1 MNKFTQHIQQ
11 ISEAKNVHMEHIE
24 DSIFNEGSAGVNSAI
39 AFLSSVT
46 EMLSGSSKSSIDVT
60 VKWDGAPA
68 VFAGINPENGKFFV
82 ATKSIFNVN
91 PKLNYTKADIAKNHS
106 GGLASKLEVA
116 LSVLPKLGIVGI
128 LQGDVMF
135 TQEDIQTQTIDG
147 ESVYT
152 FQPNTILYAVPV
164 DSDLGKQIKK
174 AKLGIVFHTK
184 YKGKTIQELSA
195 SFDPK
200 VNRLARTRDVWFTDA
215 DFKDTSGSATLTKA
229 EYTKVMDLIRTAGSA
244 AKRSSRFIDDLAS
257 RSEIIS
263 ELKIYGN
270 TLVRQGVSRG
280 SAEGFINY
288 YNSKMQT
295 AIDKLKTD
303 RAKERKE
310 SIRKTILGY
319 LTKNSKQLD
328 SVFALHFALTT
339 IKIHLVRK
347 LERVKQI
354 GTFIKTNDGFR
365 VTAPEG
371 FVAVDRMSNKA
382 LKLVDR
388 MEFSQQ
394 NFTAAKNWDK

>member
-1 MNKFTQHIQQ
+1 MNRFAQY

-24 DSIFNEGSAGVNSAI
+24 DSIFNEGSEGVNSAI

-46 EMLSGSSKSSIDVT
+46 EMLSGNSKSGINVT

-91 PKLNYTKADIAKNHS
+91 PKLNYTKADIRKNHS
-106 GGLASKLEVA
+106 GGLAAKLEVA

-135 TQEDIQTQTIDG
+135 TQEDVQTQTIDG
-147 ESVYT
+147 ESMYT

-164 DSDLGKQIKK
+164 NSDLGKQIKN

-184 YKGKTIQELSA
+184 YSGKTIKELSA

-200 VNRLARTRDVWFTDA
+200 VNRLAKTKDVWFTDA
-215 DFKDTSGSATLTKA
+215 DFRDTSGSATLTKA
-229 EYTKVMDLIRTAGSA
+229 EYAKITELIRTAGSA
-244 AKRSSRFIDDLAS
+244 GKRISRFVDELAS
-257 RSEIIS
+257 KSEIIS

-270 TLVRQGVSRG
+270 SLVRQGVSRG
-280 SAEGFINY
+280 SAEGFITY

-295 AIDKLKTD
+295 AIDSLKTD

-310 SIRKTILGY
+310 SIRKNILGY
-319 LTKNSKQLD
+319 LTKNSRKLD
-328 SVFALHFALTT
+328 SVFALHFALAS

-347 LERVKQI
+347 LEAVKQI
-354 GTFIKTNDGFR
+354 GTFIKTDSGFR

-394 NFTAAKNWDK
+394 NFTATKNWDK

>member
-1 MNKFTQHIQQ
+1 MNRFAQY

-24 DSIFNEGSAGVNSAI
+24 DSIFNEGSEGVNSAI

-46 EMLSGSSKSSIDVT
+46 EMLSGSSKSGINVT

-91 PKLNYTKADIAKNHS
+91 PKLNYTKADIRKNHS
-106 GGLASKLEVA
+106 GGLAAKLEVA

-135 TQEDIQTQTIDG
+135 TKEDVQTQTIDG

-164 DSDLGKQIKK
+164 NSDLGKQIKN

-184 YKGKTIQELSA
+184 YSGKTIKELSA

-200 VNRLARTRDVWFTDA
+200 VNRLAKTKDVWFTDA
-215 DFKDTSGSATLTKA
+215 DFRDTSGSATLTKA
-229 EYTKVMDLIRTAGSA
+229 EYAKITELIRTAGSA
-244 AKRSSRFIDDLAS
+244 GKRISRFVDEQAS
-257 RSEIIS
+257 KSEIIS

-270 TLVRQGVSRG
+270 SLVRQGVSRG
-280 SAEGFINY
+280 SAEGFITY

-295 AIDKLKTD
+295 AIDSLKTE

-310 SIRKTILGY
+310 SIKKSILGY
-319 LTKNSKQLD
+319 LTKNSKKLD
-328 SVFALHFALTT
+328 SVFALHFALAS

-347 LERVKQI
+347 LEAVKQI
-354 GTFIKTNDGFR
+354 GTFIKTNNGFR

-394 NFTAAKNWDK
+394 NFTATKNWDK

>member
-1 MNKFTQHIQQ
+1 MNRFAQY

-24 DSIFNEGSAGVNSAI
+24 DSIFNEGSEGVNSAI

-46 EMLSGSSKSSIDVT
+46 EMLSGSSKSGINVT

-68 VFAGINPENGKFFV
+68 VCAGINPENGKFFV

-91 PKLNYTKADIAKNHS
+91 PKLNYTKADIRKNHS
-106 GGLASKLEVA
+106 GGLAAKLEVA

-135 TQEDIQTQTIDG
+135 TKEDVQTQTIDG

-164 DSDLGKQIKK
+164 NSDLGKQIKN

-184 YKGKTIQELSA
+184 YSGKTIKELSA

-200 VNRLARTRDVWFTDA
+200 VNRLAKTKDVWFTDA
-215 DFKDTSGSATLTKA
+215 DFRDTSGSATLTKA
-229 EYTKVMDLIRTAGSA
+229 EYAKITELIRTAGSA
-244 AKRSSRFIDDLAS
+244 GKRISRFVDELAS
-257 RSEIIS
+257 KSEIIS

-270 TLVRQGVSRG
+270 SLVRQGVSRG
-280 SAEGFINY
+280 SAEGFITY

-295 AIDKLKTD
+295 AIDSLKTE

-310 SIRKTILGY
+310 SIKKSILGY
-319 LTKNSKQLD
+319 LTKNSKKLD
-328 SVFALHFALTT
+328 SVFALHFALAS

-347 LERVKQI
+347 LEAVKQI
-354 GTFIKTNDGFR
+354 GTFIKTNNGFR

-394 NFTAAKNWDK
+394 NFTATKNWDK

>member
-1 MNKFTQHIQQ
+1 MNRFAQY

-24 DSIFNEGSAGVNSAI
+24 DSIFNEGSEGVNSAI

-46 EMLSGSSKSSIDVT
+46 EMLSGNSKSGINVT

-91 PKLNYTKADIAKNHS
+91 PKLNYTKADIRKNHS
-106 GGLASKLEVA
+106 GGLAAKLEVA

-135 TQEDIQTQTIDG
+135 TKEDVQTQTIDG
-147 ESVYT
+147 ESMYT

-164 DSDLGKQIKK
+164 NSDLGKQIKN

-184 YKGKTIQELSA
+184 YSGKTIKELSA

-200 VNRLARTRDVWFTDA
+200 VNRLAKTKDVWFTDA
-215 DFKDTSGSATLTKA
+215 DFRDTSGSATLTKA
-229 EYTKVMDLIRTAGSA
+229 EYAKITELIRTAGSA
-244 AKRSSRFIDDLAS
+244 GKRISRFVDELAS
-257 RSEIIS
+257 KSEIIS

-270 TLVRQGVSRG
+270 SLVRQGVSRG
-280 SAEGFINY
+280 SAEGFITY

-295 AIDKLKTD
+295 AIDSLKTE

-310 SIRKTILGY
+310 SIKKSILGY
-319 LTKNSKQLD
+319 LTKNSKKLD
-328 SVFALHFALTT
+328 SVFALHFALAS

-347 LERVKQI
+347 LEAVKQI
-354 GTFIKTNDGFR
+354 GTFIKTDSGFR

-394 NFTAAKNWDK
+394 NFTATKNWDK

>member
-1 MNKFTQHIQQ
+1 MNRFAQY

-24 DSIFNEGSAGVNSAI
+24 DSLFNEGSEGVNSAI

-46 EMLSGSSKSSIDVT
+46 EMLSGSSKSGINVT

-91 PKLNYTKADIAKNHS
+91 PKLNYTKADIRKNHS
-106 GGLASKLEVA
+106 GGLAAKLEVA

-135 TQEDIQTQTIDG
+135 TKEDVQTQTIDG

-164 DSDLGKQIKK
+164 NSDLGKQIKN

-184 YKGKTIQELSA
+184 YSGKTIKELSA

-200 VNRLARTRDVWFTDA
+200 VNRLAKTKDVWFTDA
-215 DFKDTSGSATLTKA
+215 DFRDTSGSATLTKA
-229 EYTKVMDLIRTAGSA
+229 EYAKITELIRTAGSA
-244 AKRSSRFIDDLAS
+244 GKRISRFVDELAS
-257 RSEIIS
+257 KSEIIS

-270 TLVRQGVSRG
+270 SLVRQGVSRG
-280 SAEGFINY
+280 SAEGFITY

-295 AIDKLKTD
+295 AIDSLKTE

-310 SIRKTILGY
+310 SIKKSILGY
-319 LTKNSKQLD
+319 LTKNSKKLD
-328 SVFALHFALTT
+328 SVFALHFALAS

-347 LERVKQI
+347 LEAVKQI
-354 GTFIKTNDGFR
+354 GTFIKTNNGFR

-394 NFTAAKNWDK
+394 NFTATKNWDK

>member
-1 MNKFTQHIQQ
+1 MNRFAQY

-24 DSIFNEGSAGVNSAI
+24 DSIFNEGSEGVNSAI

-46 EMLSGSSKSSIDVT
+46 EMLSGNSKSGINVT

-91 PKLNYTKADIAKNHS
+91 PKLNYTKADIRKNHS
-106 GGLASKLEVA
+106 GGLAAKLEVV

-135 TQEDIQTQTIDG
+135 TKEDVQTQTIDG
-147 ESVYT
+147 ESMYT

-164 DSDLGKQIKK
+164 NSDLGKQIKN

-184 YKGKTIQELSA
+184 YSGKTIKELSA

-200 VNRLARTRDVWFTDA
+200 VSRLAKTKDVWFTDA
-215 DFKDTSGSATLTKA
+215 DFRDTSGSATLTKA
-229 EYTKVMDLIRTAGSA
+229 EYAKITELIRTAGSA
-244 AKRSSRFIDDLAS
+244 GKRISRFVDELAS
-257 RSEIIS
+257 KSEIIS

-270 TLVRQGVSRG
+270 SLVRQGVSRG
-280 SAEGFINY
+280 SAEGFITY

-295 AIDKLKTD
+295 AIDSLKTD

-310 SIRKTILGY
+310 SIKKSILGY
-319 LTKNSKQLD
+319 LTKNSKKLD
-328 SVFALHFALTT
+328 SVFALHFALAS

-347 LERVKQI
+347 LEAVKQI
-354 GTFIKTNDGFR
+354 GTFIKTDSGFR

-394 NFTAAKNWDK
+394 NFTATKNWDK

>member
-1 MNKFTQHIQQ
+1 MNRFAQY

-24 DSIFNEGSAGVNSAI
+24 DSIFNEGSEGVNSAI

-46 EMLSGSSKSSIDVT
+46 EMLSGSSKSGINVT

-91 PKLNYTKADIAKNHS
+91 PKLNYTKADIRKNHS
-106 GGLASKLEVA
+106 GGLAAKLEVA

-135 TQEDIQTQTIDG
+135 TKEDVQTQTIDG

-164 DSDLGKQIKK
+164 NSDLGKQIKN

-184 YKGKTIQELSA
+184 YSGKTIKELSA

-200 VNRLARTRDVWFTDA
+200 VNRLAKTKDVWFTDA
-215 DFKDTSGSATLTKA
+215 DFRDTSGSATLTKA
-229 EYTKVMDLIRTAGSA
+229 EYAKITELIRTAGSA
-244 AKRSSRFIDDLAS
+244 GKRISRFVDELAS
-257 RSEIIS
+257 KSEIIS

-270 TLVRQGVSRG
+270 SLVRQGVSRG
-280 SAEGFINY
+280 SAEGFITY

-295 AIDKLKTD
+295 AIDSLKTE

-310 SIRKTILGY
+310 SIKKSILGY
-319 LTKNSKQLD
+319 LTKNSKKLD
-328 SVFALHFALTT
+328 SVFALHFALAS

-347 LERVKQI
+347 LEAVKQI
-354 GTFIKTNDGFR
+354 GTFIKTNNGFR

-394 NFTAAKNWDK
+394 NFTATKNWDK

>member
-1 MNKFTQHIQQ
+1 MNRFAQY

-24 DSIFNEGSAGVNSAI
+24 DSIFNEGSEGVNSAI

-46 EMLSGSSKSSIDVT
+46 EMLSGSSKSGINVT

-68 VFAGINPENGKFFV
+68 VFAGLNPENGKFFV

-91 PKLNYTKADIAKNHS
+91 PKLNYTKADIRKNHS
-106 GGLASKLEVA
+106 GGLAAKLEVA

-135 TQEDIQTQTIDG
+135 TKEDVQTQTIDG
-147 ESVYT
+147 ESMYT

-164 DSDLGKQIKK
+164 NSDLGKQIKN

-184 YKGKTIQELSA
+184 YSGKTIKELSA

-200 VNRLARTRDVWFTDA
+200 VSRLAKTKDVWFTDA
-215 DFKDTSGSATLTKA
+215 DFRDTSGSATLTKA
-229 EYTKVMDLIRTAGSA
+229 EYAKITELIRTAGSA
-244 AKRSSRFIDDLAS
+244 GKRISRFVDELAS
-257 RSEIIS
+257 KSEIIS

-270 TLVRQGVSRG
+270 SLVRQGVSRG
-280 SAEGFINY
+280 SAEGFITY

-295 AIDKLKTD
+295 AIDSLKTE

-310 SIRKTILGY
+310 SIKKSILGY
-319 LTKNSKQLD
+319 LTKNSKKLD
-328 SVFALHFALTT
+328 SVFALHFALAS

-347 LERVKQI
+347 LEAVKQI
-354 GTFIKTNDGFR
+354 GTFIKTNNGFR

-394 NFTAAKNWDK
+394 NFTATKNWDK

>member
-1 MNKFTQHIQQ
+1 MNRFAQY

-24 DSIFNEGSAGVNSAI
+24 DSIFNEGSEGVNSAI

-46 EMLSGSSKSSIDVT
+46 EMLSGSSKSGINVT

-91 PKLNYTKADIAKNHS
+91 PKLNYTKADIRKNHS
-106 GGLASKLEVA
+106 GGLAAKLEVA

-135 TQEDIQTQTIDG
+135 TKEDVQTQTIDG
-147 ESVYT
+147 ESMYT

-164 DSDLGKQIKK
+164 NSDLGKQIKN

-184 YKGKTIQELSA
+184 YSGKTIKELSA

-200 VNRLARTRDVWFTDA
+200 VSRLAKTKDVWFTDA
-215 DFKDTSGSATLTKA
+215 DFRDTSGSATLTKA
-229 EYTKVMDLIRTAGSA
+229 EYAKITELIRTAGSA
-244 AKRSSRFIDDLAS
+244 GKRISRFVDELAS
-257 RSEIIS
+257 KSEIIS

-270 TLVRQGVSRG
+270 ILVRQGVSRG
-280 SAEGFINY
+280 SAEGFITY

-295 AIDKLKTD
+295 AIDSLKTE

-310 SIRKTILGY
+310 SIKKSILGY
-319 LTKNSKQLD
+319 LTKNSKKLD
-328 SVFALHFALTT
+328 SVFALHFALAS

-347 LERVKQI
+347 LEAVKQI
-354 GTFIKTNDGFR
+354 GTFIKTDSGFR

-394 NFTAAKNWDK
+394 NFTATKNWDK

>member
-1 MNKFTQHIQQ
+1 MNRFAQY

-24 DSIFNEGSAGVNSAI
+24 DSIFNEGSEGVNSAI

-46 EMLSGSSKSSIDVT
+46 EMLSGNSKSGINVT

-91 PKLNYTKADIAKNHS
+91 PKLNYTKADIRKNHS
-106 GGLASKLEVA
+106 GGLAAKLEVA

-135 TQEDIQTQTIDG
+135 TKEDVQTQTIDG
-147 ESVYT
+147 ESMYT

-164 DSDLGKQIKK
+164 NSDLGKQIKN

-184 YKGKTIQELSA
+184 YSGKTIKELSA

-200 VNRLARTRDVWFTDA
+200 VNRLAKTKDVWFTDA
-215 DFKDTSGSATLTKA
+215 DFRDTSGSATLTKA
-229 EYTKVMDLIRTAGSA
+229 EYAKITELIRTAGSA
-244 AKRSSRFIDDLAS
+244 GKRISRFVDELAS
-257 RSEIIS
+257 KSEIIS

-270 TLVRQGVSRG
+270 SLVRQGVSRG
-280 SAEGFINY
+280 SAEGFITY

-295 AIDKLKTD
+295 AIDSLKTD

-310 SIRKTILGY
+310 SIKKSILGY
-319 LTKNSKQLD
+319 LTKNSKKLD
-328 SVFALHFALTT
+328 SVFALHFALAS

-347 LERVKQI
+347 LEAVKQI
-354 GTFIKTNDGFR
+354 GTFIKTDSGFR

-394 NFTAAKNWDK
+394 NFTATKNWDK

>member
-1 MNKFTQHIQQ
+1 MNRFAQY

-24 DSIFNEGSAGVNSAI
+24 DSIFNEGSEGVNSAI

-46 EMLSGSSKSSIDVT
+46 EMLSGNSKSGINVT

-91 PKLNYTKADIAKNHS
+91 PKLNYTKADIRKNHS
-106 GGLASKLEVA
+106 GGLAAKLEVA

-135 TQEDIQTQTIDG
+135 TKEDVQTQTIDG
-147 ESVYT
+147 ESMYT

-164 DSDLGKQIKK
+164 NSDLGKQIKN

-184 YKGKTIQELSA
+184 YSGKTIKELSA

-200 VNRLARTRDVWFTDA
+200 VSRLAKTKDVWFTDA
-215 DFKDTSGSATLTKA
+215 DFRDTSGSATLTKA
-229 EYTKVMDLIRTAGSA
+229 EYAKITELIRTAGSA
-244 AKRSSRFIDDLAS
+244 GKRISRFVDELAS
-257 RSEIIS
+257 KSEIIS

-270 TLVRQGVSRG
+270 SLVRQGVSRG
-280 SAEGFINY
+280 SAEGFITY

-295 AIDKLKTD
+295 AIDSLKTD

-310 SIRKTILGY
+310 SIKKSILGY
-319 LTKNSKQLD
+319 LTKNSKKLD
-328 SVFALHFALTT
+328 SVFALHFALAS

-347 LERVKQI
+347 LEAVKQI
-354 GTFIKTNDGFR
+354 GTFIKTDSGFR

-394 NFTAAKNWDK
+394 NFTATKNWDK

>member
-1 MNKFTQHIQQ
+1 MNRFAQY

-24 DSIFNEGSAGVNSAI
+24 DSIFNEGSEGVNSAI

-46 EMLSGSSKSSIDVT
+46 EMLSGSSKSGINVT

-91 PKLNYTKADIAKNHS
+91 PKLNYTKADIRKNHS
-106 GGLASKLEVA
+106 GGLAAKLEVA

-135 TQEDIQTQTIDG
+135 TKEDVQTQTIDG
-147 ESVYT
+147 ESMYT

-164 DSDLGKQIKK
+164 NSDLGKQIKN

-184 YKGKTIQELSA
+184 YSGKTIKELSA

-200 VNRLARTRDVWFTDA
+200 VSRLAKTKDVWFTDA
-215 DFKDTSGSATLTKA
+215 DFRDTSGSATLTKA
-229 EYTKVMDLIRTAGSA
+229 EYAKITELIRTAGSA
-244 AKRSSRFIDDLAS
+244 GKRISRFVDELAS
-257 RSEIIS
+257 KSEIIS

-270 TLVRQGVSRG
+270 SLVRQGVSRG
-280 SAEGFINY
+280 SAEGFITY

-295 AIDKLKTD
+295 AIDSLKTE

-310 SIRKTILGY
+310 SIKKSILGY
-319 LTKNSKQLD
+319 LTKNSKKLD
-328 SVFALHFALTT
+328 SVFALHFALAS

-347 LERVKQI
+347 LEAVKQI
-354 GTFIKTNDGFR
+354 GTFIKTDSGFR

-394 NFTAAKNWDK
+394 NFTATKNWDK

>member
-1 MNKFTQHIQQ
+1 MNRFAQY

-24 DSIFNEGSAGVNSAI
+24 DSIFNEGSEGVNSAI

-46 EMLSGSSKSSIDVT
+46 EMLSGSSKSGINVT

-91 PKLNYTKADIAKNHS
+91 PKLNYTKADIRKNHS
-106 GGLASKLEVA
+106 GGLAAKLEVA

-135 TQEDIQTQTIDG
+135 TKEDVQTQTIDG
-147 ESVYT
+147 ESMYT

-164 DSDLGKQIKK
+164 NSDLGKQIKN

-184 YKGKTIQELSA
+184 YSGKTIKELSA

-200 VNRLARTRDVWFTDA
+200 VSRLAKTKDVWFTDA
-215 DFKDTSGSATLTKA
+215 DFRDTSGSATLTKA
-229 EYTKVMDLIRTAGSA
+229 EYAKITELIRTAGSA
-244 AKRSSRFIDDLAS
+244 GKRISRFVDELAS
-257 RSEIIS
+257 KSEIIS

-270 TLVRQGVSRG
+270 SLVRQGVSRG
-280 SAEGFINY
+280 SAEGFITY

-295 AIDKLKTD
+295 AIDSLKTD

-310 SIRKTILGY
+310 SIKKSILGY
-319 LTKNSKQLD
+319 LTKNSKKLD
-328 SVFALHFALTT
+328 SVFALHFALAS

-347 LERVKQI
+347 LEAVKQI
-354 GTFIKTNDGFR
+354 GTFIKTDSGFR

-394 NFTAAKNWDK
+394 NFTATKNWDK

>member
-1 MNKFTQHIQQ
+1 MNRFAQY

-24 DSIFNEGSAGVNSAI
+24 DSIFNEGSEGVNSAI

-46 EMLSGSSKSSIDVT
+46 EMLSGNSKSGINVT

-91 PKLNYTKADIAKNHS
+91 PKLNYTKADIRKNHS
-106 GGLASKLEVA
+106 GGLAAKLEVA

-135 TQEDIQTQTIDG
+135 TKEDVQTQTIDG
-147 ESVYT
+147 ESMYT

-164 DSDLGKQIKK
+164 NSDLGKQIKN

-184 YKGKTIQELSA
+184 YSGKTIKELSA

-200 VNRLARTRDVWFTDA
+200 VNRLAKTKDVWFSDA
-215 DFKDTSGSATLTKA
+215 DFRDTSGSATLTKA
-229 EYTKVMDLIRTAGSA
+229 EYAKITELIRTAGSA
-244 AKRSSRFIDDLAS
+244 GKRISRFVDELAS
-257 RSEIIS
+257 KSEIIS

-270 TLVRQGVSRG
+270 SLVRQGVSRG
-280 SAEGFINY
+280 SAEGFITY

-295 AIDKLKTD
+295 AIDSLKTD

-310 SIRKTILGY
+310 SIKKSILGY
-319 LTKNSKQLD
+319 LTKNSKKLD
-328 SVFALHFALTT
+328 SVFALHFALAS

-347 LERVKQI
+347 LEAVKQI
-354 GTFIKTNDGFR
+354 GTFIKTDSGFR

-394 NFTAAKNWDK
+394 NFTATKNWDK

>member
-1 MNKFTQHIQQ
+1 MNRFAQY

-24 DSIFNEGSAGVNSAI
+24 DSIFNEGSEGVNSAI

-46 EMLSGSSKSSIDVT
+46 EMLSGNSKSGINVT

-91 PKLNYTKADIAKNHS
+91 PKLNYTKADIRKNHS
-106 GGLASKLEVA
+106 GGLAAKLEVA

-135 TQEDIQTQTIDG
+135 TKEDVQTQTIDG
-147 ESVYT
+147 ESMYT

-164 DSDLGKQIKK
+164 NSDLGKQIKN

-184 YKGKTIQELSA
+184 YSGKTIKELSA

-200 VNRLARTRDVWFTDA
+200 VSRLAKTKDVWFSDA
-215 DFKDTSGSATLTKA
+215 DFRDTSGSATLTKA
-229 EYTKVMDLIRTAGSA
+229 EYAKITELIRTAGSA
-244 AKRSSRFIDDLAS
+244 GKRISRFVDELAS
-257 RSEIIS
+257 KSEIIS

-270 TLVRQGVSRG
+270 SLVRQGVSRG
-280 SAEGFINY
+280 SAEGFITY

-295 AIDKLKTD
+295 AIDSLKTD

-310 SIRKTILGY
+310 SIKKSILGY
-319 LTKNSKQLD
+319 LTKNSKKLD
-328 SVFALHFALTT
+328 SVFALHFALAS

-347 LERVKQI
+347 LEAVKQI
-354 GTFIKTNDGFR
+354 GTFIKTDSGFR

-394 NFTAAKNWDK
+394 NFTATKNWDK

>member
-1 MNKFTQHIQQ
+1 MNRFAQY

-24 DSIFNEGSAGVNSAI
+24 DSIFNEGSEGVNSAI
-39 AFLSSVT
+39 AFRSSVT
-46 EMLSGSSKSSIDVT
+46 EMLSGNSKSGINVT

-91 PKLNYTKADIAKNHS
+91 PKLNYTKADIRKNHS
-106 GGLASKLEVA
+106 GGLAAKLEVA

-135 TQEDIQTQTIDG
+135 TKEDVQTQTIDG
-147 ESVYT
+147 ESMYT

-164 DSDLGKQIKK
+164 NSDLGKQIKN

-184 YKGKTIQELSA
+184 YSGKTIKELSA

-200 VNRLARTRDVWFTDA
+200 VNRLAKTKDVWFSDA
-215 DFKDTSGSATLTKA
+215 DFRDTSGSATLTKA
-229 EYTKVMDLIRTAGSA
+229 EYAKITELIRTAGSA
-244 AKRSSRFIDDLAS
+244 GKRISRFVDELAS
-257 RSEIIS
+257 KSEIIS

-270 TLVRQGVSRG
+270 SLVRQGVSRG
-280 SAEGFINY
+280 SAEGFITY

-295 AIDKLKTD
+295 AIDSLKTD

-310 SIRKTILGY
+310 SIKKSILGY
-319 LTKNSKQLD
+319 LTKNSKKLD
-328 SVFALHFALTT
+328 SVFALHFALAS

-347 LERVKQI
+347 LEAVKQI
-354 GTFIKTNDGFR
+354 GTFIKTDSGFR

-394 NFTAAKNWDK
+394 NFTATKNWDK

>member
-1 MNKFTQHIQQ
+1 MNRFAQY

-24 DSIFNEGSAGVNSAI
+24 DSIFNEGSEGVNSAI

-46 EMLSGSSKSSIDVT
+46 EMLSGNSKSGINVT

-91 PKLNYTKADIAKNHS
+91 PKLNYTKADIRKNHS
-106 GGLASKLEVA
+106 GGLAAKLEVA

-135 TQEDIQTQTIDG
+135 TQEDVQTQTIDG
-147 ESVYT
+147 ESMYT

-164 DSDLGKQIKK
+164 NSDLGKQIKN

-184 YKGKTIQELSA
+184 YSGKTIKELSA

-200 VNRLARTRDVWFTDA
+200 VNRLAKTKDVWFSDA
-215 DFKDTSGSATLTKA
+215 DFRDTSGSATLTKA
-229 EYTKVMDLIRTAGSA
+229 EYAKITELIRTAGSA
-244 AKRSSRFIDDLAS
+244 GKRISRFVDELAS
-257 RSEIIS
+257 KSEIIS

-270 TLVRQGVSRG
+270 SLVRQGVSRG
-280 SAEGFINY
+280 SAEGFITY

-295 AIDKLKTD
+295 AIDSLKTD

-310 SIRKTILGY
+310 SIKKSILGY
-319 LTKNSKQLD
+319 LTKNSKKLD
-328 SVFALHFALTT
+328 SVFALHFALAS

-347 LERVKQI
+347 LEAVKQI
-354 GTFIKTNDGFR
+354 GTFIKTDSGFR

-394 NFTAAKNWDK
+394 NFTATKNWDK

>member
-1 MNKFTQHIQQ
+1 MNRFAQY

-24 DSIFNEGSAGVNSAI
+24 DSIFNEGSEGVNSAI

-46 EMLSGSSKSSIDVT
+46 EMLSGNSKSGINVT

-91 PKLNYTKADIAKNHS
+91 PKLNYTKADIRKNHS
-106 GGLASKLEVA
+106 GGLAAKLEVA

-135 TQEDIQTQTIDG
+135 TQEDVQTQTIDG
-147 ESVYT
+147 ESMYT

-164 DSDLGKQIKK
+164 NSDLGKQIKN

-184 YKGKTIQELSA
+184 YSGKTIKELSA

-200 VNRLARTRDVWFTDA
+200 VNRLAKTKDVWFTDA
-215 DFKDTSGSATLTKA
+215 DFRDTSGSATLTKA
-229 EYTKVMDLIRTAGSA
+229 EYAKITELIRTAGSA
-244 AKRSSRFIDDLAS
+244 GKRISRFVDELAS
-257 RSEIIS
+257 KSEIIS

-270 TLVRQGVSRG
+270 SLVRQGVSRG
-280 SAEGFINY
+280 AAEGFITY

-295 AIDKLKTD
+295 AIDSLKTD

-310 SIRKTILGY
+310 SIKKSILGY
-319 LTKNSKQLD
+319 LTKNSKKLD
-328 SVFALHFALTT
+328 SVFALHFALAS

-347 LERVKQI
+347 LEAVKQI
-354 GTFIKTNDGFR
+354 GTFIKTDSGFR

-394 NFTAAKNWDK
+394 NFTATKNWDK

>member
-1 MNKFTQHIQQ
+1 MNRFAQY

-24 DSIFNEGSAGVNSAI
+24 DSIFNEGSEGVNSAI

-46 EMLSGSSKSSIDVT
+46 EMLSGNSKSGINVT

-91 PKLNYTKADIAKNHS
+91 PKLNYTKADIRKNHS
-106 GGLASKLEVA
+106 GGLAAKLEVA

-135 TQEDIQTQTIDG
+135 TQEDVQTQTIDG
-147 ESVYT
+147 ESMYT

-164 DSDLGKQIKK
+164 NSDLGKQIKN

-184 YKGKTIQELSA
+184 YSGKTIKELSA

-200 VNRLARTRDVWFTDA
+200 VNRLAKTKDVWFTDA
-215 DFKDTSGSATLTKA
+215 DFRDTSGSATLTKA
-229 EYTKVMDLIRTAGSA
+229 EYAKITELIRTAGSA
-244 AKRSSRFIDDLAS
+244 GKRISRFVDELAS
-257 RSEIIS
+257 KSEIIS

-270 TLVRQGVSRG
+270 SLVRQGVSRG
-280 SAEGFINY
+280 SAEGFINF

-295 AIDKLKTD
+295 AMDKLKTD

-310 SIRKTILGY
+310 SIKKSILGY
-319 LTKNSKQLD
+319 LTKNSKKLD
-328 SVFALHFALTT
+328 SVFALHFALAS

-347 LERVKQI
+347 LEAVKQI
-354 GTFIKTNDGFR
+354 GTFIKTDSGFR

-394 NFTAAKNWDK
+394 NFTATKNWDK

>member
-1 MNKFTQHIQQ
+1 MNRFAQY

-24 DSIFNEGSAGVNSAI
+24 DSIFNEGSEGVNSAI

-46 EMLSGSSKSSIDVT
+46 EMLSGNSKSGINVT
-60 VKWDGAPA
+60 VKWDGALA

-91 PKLNYTKADIAKNHS
+91 PKLNYTKADIRKNHS
-106 GGLASKLEVA
+106 GGLAAKLEVA

-135 TQEDIQTQTIDG
+135 TQEDVQTQTIDG
-147 ESVYT
+147 ESMYT

-164 DSDLGKQIKK
+164 NSDLGKQIKN

-184 YKGKTIQELSA
+184 YSGKTIKELSA

-200 VNRLARTRDVWFTDA
+200 VSRLAKTKDVWFTDA
-215 DFKDTSGSATLTKA
+215 DFRDTSGSATLTKA
-229 EYTKVMDLIRTAGSA
+229 EYAKITELIRTAGSA
-244 AKRSSRFIDDLAS
+244 GKRISRFVDELAS
-257 RSEIIS
+257 KSEIIS

-270 TLVRQGVSRG
+270 SLVRQGVSRG
-280 SAEGFINY
+280 SAEGFITY

-295 AIDKLKTD
+295 AIDSLKTD

-310 SIRKTILGY
+310 SIKKSILGY
-319 LTKNSKQLD
+319 LTKNSKKLD
-328 SVFALHFALTT
+328 SVFALHFALAS

-347 LERVKQI
+347 LEAVKQI
-354 GTFIKTNDGFR
+354 GTFIKTDSGFR

-394 NFTAAKNWDK
+394 NFTATKNWDK

>member
-1 MNKFTQHIQQ
+1 MNRFAQY

-24 DSIFNEGSAGVNSAI
+24 DSIFNEGSEGVNSAI

-46 EMLSGSSKSSIDVT
+46 EMLSGNSKSGINVT

-91 PKLNYTKADIAKNHS
+91 PKLNYTKADIRKNHS
-106 GGLASKLEVA
+106 GGLAAKLEVA

-135 TQEDIQTQTIDG
+135 TQEDVQTQTIDG
-147 ESVYT
+147 ESMYT

-164 DSDLGKQIKK
+164 NSDLGKQIKN

-184 YKGKTIQELSA
+184 YSGKTIKELSA

-200 VNRLARTRDVWFTDA
+200 VNRLAKTKDVWFTDA
-215 DFKDTSGSATLTKA
+215 DFRDTSGSATLTKA
-229 EYTKVMDLIRTAGSA
+229 EYAKITELIRTAGSA
-244 AKRSSRFIDDLAS
+244 GKRISRFVDELAS
-257 RSEIIS
+257 KSEIIS

-270 TLVRQGVSRG
+270 SLVRQGVSRG
-280 SAEGFINY
+280 SAEGFITY

-295 AIDKLKTD
+295 AIDSLKTD

-310 SIRKTILGY
+310 SIKKSILGY
-319 LTKNSKQLD
+319 LTKNSKKLD
-328 SVFALHFALTT
+328 SVFALHFALAS

-347 LERVKQI
+347 LEAVKQI
-354 GTFIKTNDGFR
+354 GTFIKTDSGFR

>member
-1 MNKFTQHIQQ
+1 MNRFAQY

-24 DSIFNEGSAGVNSAI
+24 DSIFNEGSEGVNSAI

-46 EMLSGSSKSSIDVT
+46 EMLSGNSKSGINVT

-91 PKLNYTKADIAKNHS
+91 PKLNYTKADIRKNHS
-106 GGLASKLEVA
+106 GGLAAKLEVA

-184 YKGKTIQELSA
+184 YSGKTIKELSA

-200 VNRLARTRDVWFTDA
+200 VNRLAQTRDVWFTDA

-229 EYTKVMDLIRTAGSA
+229 EYAKIMDLIRTAGSA

-270 TLVRQGVSRG
+270 SLVRQGVSRG
-280 SAEGFINY
+280 SAEGFINF
-288 YNSKMQT
+288 YNSKMQA

-310 SIRKTILGY
+310 SIKKTILGY
-319 LTKNSKQLD
+319 LTKNSKKLD
-328 SVFALHFALTT
+328 SVFALHFALST

-347 LERVKQI
+347 LEQVKQI

>member
-1 MNKFTQHIQQ
+1 MNRFAQY

-24 DSIFNEGSAGVNSAI
+24 DSIFNEGSEGVNSAI

-46 EMLSGSSKSSIDVT
+46 EMLSGNSKSGINVT

-91 PKLNYTKADIAKNHS
+91 PKLNYTKADIRKNHS
-106 GGLASKLEVA
+106 GGLAAKLEVA

-135 TQEDIQTQTIDG
+135 TQEDVQTQTIDG
-147 ESVYT
+147 ESMYT

-164 DSDLGKQIKK
+164 NSDLGKQIKN

-184 YKGKTIQELSA
+184 YSGKTIKELSA

-200 VNRLARTRDVWFTDA
+200 VNRLAKTKDVWFTDA
-215 DFKDTSGSATLTKA
+215 DFRDTSGSATLTKA
-229 EYTKVMDLIRTAGSA
+229 EYAKITELIRTAGSA
-244 AKRSSRFIDDLAS
+244 GKRISRFVDELAS
-257 RSEIIS
+257 KSEIIS

-270 TLVRQGVSRG
+270 SLVRQGVSRG
-280 SAEGFINY
+280 SAEGFITY

-295 AIDKLKTD
+295 AIDSLKTD

-310 SIRKTILGY
+310 SIKKSILGY
-319 LTKNSKQLD
+319 LTKNSKKLD
-328 SVFALHFALTT
+328 SVFALHFALAS

-347 LERVKQI
+347 LEAVKQI
-354 GTFIKTNDGFR
+354 GTFIKTDSGFR

-394 NFTAAKNWDK
+394 NFTATKNWDK

>member
-1 MNKFTQHIQQ
+1 MNRFAQY

-24 DSIFNEGSAGVNSAI
+24 DSIFNEGSEGVNSAI

-46 EMLSGSSKSSIDVT
+46 EMLSGNSKSGINVT

-91 PKLNYTKADIAKNHS
+91 PKLNYTKADIRKNHS
-106 GGLASKLEVA
+106 GGLAAKLEVA

-135 TQEDIQTQTIDG
+135 TKEDVQTQTIDG
-147 ESVYT
+147 ESMYT

-164 DSDLGKQIKK
+164 NSDLGKQIKN

-184 YKGKTIQELSA
+184 YSGKTIKELSA

-200 VNRLARTRDVWFTDA
+200 VSRLAKTKDVWFTDA
-215 DFKDTSGSATLTKA
+215 DFRDTSGSATLTKA
-229 EYTKVMDLIRTAGSA
+229 EYAKITELIRTAGSA
-244 AKRSSRFIDDLAS
+244 GKRISRFVDELAS
-257 RSEIIS
+257 KSEIIS

-270 TLVRQGVSRG
+270 SLVRQGVSRG
-280 SAEGFINY
+280 SAEGFITY

-295 AIDKLKTD
+295 AIDSLKTE

-310 SIRKTILGY
+310 SIKKSILGY
-319 LTKNSKQLD
+319 LTKNSKKLD
-328 SVFALHFALTT
+328 SVFALHFALAS

-347 LERVKQI
+347 LEAVKQI
-354 GTFIKTNDGFR
+354 GTFIKTDSGFR

-394 NFTAAKNWDK
+394 NFTATKNWDK

>member
-1 MNKFTQHIQQ
+1 MNRFAQY

-24 DSIFNEGSAGVNSAI
+24 DSIFNEGSEGVNSAI

-46 EMLSGSSKSSIDVT
+46 EMLSGSSKSGINVT

-91 PKLNYTKADIAKNHS
+91 PKLNYTKADIRKNHS
-106 GGLASKLEVA
+106 GGLAAKLEVA

-135 TQEDIQTQTIDG
+135 TKEDVQTQTIDG

-164 DSDLGKQIKK
+164 NSDLGKQIKN

-184 YKGKTIQELSA
+184 YSGKTIKELSA

-200 VNRLARTRDVWFTDA
+200 VNRLAKTKDVWFTDA
-215 DFKDTSGSATLTKA
+215 DFRDTSGSATLTKA
-229 EYTKVMDLIRTAGSA
+229 EYAKITELIRTAGSA
-244 AKRSSRFIDDLAS
+244 GKRISRFVDELAS
-257 RSEIIS
+257 KSEIIS

-270 TLVRQGVSRG
+270 SLVRQGVSRG
-280 SAEGFINY
+280 SAEGFITY

-295 AIDKLKTD
+295 AIDSLKTE

-310 SIRKTILGY
+310 SIKKSILGY
-319 LTKNSKQLD
+319 LTKNSKKLD
-328 SVFALHFALTT
+328 SVFALHFALAS

-347 LERVKQI
+347 LEAVKQI
-354 GTFIKTNDGFR
+354 GTFIKTDSGFR

-394 NFTAAKNWDK
+394 NFTATKNWDK

>member
-1 MNKFTQHIQQ
+1 MNRFAQY

-24 DSIFNEGSAGVNSAI
+24 DSIFNEGSEGVNSAI

-46 EMLSGSSKSSIDVT
+46 EMLSGNSKSGINVT

-91 PKLNYTKADIAKNHS
+91 PKLNYTKADIRKNHS
-106 GGLASKLEVA
+106 GGLAAKLEVA

-135 TQEDIQTQTIDG
+135 TQEDVQTQTIDG
-147 ESVYT
+147 ESMYT

-164 DSDLGKQIKK
+164 NSDLGKQIKN

-184 YKGKTIQELSA
+184 YSGKTIKELSA

-200 VNRLARTRDVWFTDA
+200 VSRLAKTKDVWFTDA
-215 DFKDTSGSATLTKA
+215 DFRDTSGSATLTKA
-229 EYTKVMDLIRTAGSA
+229 EYAKITELIRTAGSA
-244 AKRSSRFIDDLAS
+244 GKRISRFVDELAS
-257 RSEIIS
+257 KSEIIS

-270 TLVRQGVSRG
+270 SLVRQGVSRG
-280 SAEGFINY
+280 SAEGFITY

-295 AIDKLKTD
+295 AIDSLKTD

-310 SIRKTILGY
+310 SIKKSILGY
-319 LTKNSKQLD
+319 LTKNSKKLD
-328 SVFALHFALTT
+328 SVFALHFALAS

-347 LERVKQI
+347 LEAVKQI
-354 GTFIKTNDGFR
+354 GTFIKTDSGFR

-394 NFTAAKNWDK
+394 NFTATKNWDK